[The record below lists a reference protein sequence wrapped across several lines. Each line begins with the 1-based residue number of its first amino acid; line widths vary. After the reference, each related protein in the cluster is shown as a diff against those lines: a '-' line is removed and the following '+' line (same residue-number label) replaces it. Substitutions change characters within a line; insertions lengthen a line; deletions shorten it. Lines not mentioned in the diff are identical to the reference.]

1 MKHVQGLQPCQ
12 KQLVLLQAV
21 QHLRFT
27 GKTMIFNFVYF
38 SIQDILAAYYIAH
51 LSPEDKLDVLNKHF

>member
-1 MKHVQGLQPCQ
+1 MKHVQELQPCQ

-27 GKTMIFNFVYF
+27 GKTMIFNFVRF
-38 SIQDILAAYYIAH
+38 SIQDILAA
-51 LSPEDKLDVLNKHF
+51 